1 MTTPQKSSTV
11 RPRVLLQLDS
21 DQHPSVFDAV
31 VAVDSKVDHLLR
43 HGSVSPG
50 QVQEM
55 VHGTIFTRGPK
66 ELMNTAIFVG
76 GSDVVQG
83 EALLQAVQQTF
94 FGPMRV
100 SVMMDSN
107 GSNTTAAAAVLAAGG
122 HVKLGESR
130 VTLLAATGPVGRRV
144 ARLLASQGAEIQVGS
159 RSLQRAQEVCESVRS
174 RFPDCVLQ
182 PVETGTNDALVQ
194 ALDESAVV
202 IAAGS
207 PATRLLPESVR
218 LQAKQLQ
225 VVVDLNAVPPQGIEG
240 VDVMDQGVERDGIAC
255 YGAIGVGAFKMKIHK
270 TAIGRLFERNDLVLD
285 AEEIYAL
292 GAEILSSNA

>member
-43 HGSVSPG
+43 HGSVSPD

-107 GSNTTAAAAVLAAGG
+107 GSNTTAAAAVLAAER
-122 HVKLGESR
+122 HVNLGDSR
-130 VTLLAATGPVGRRV
+130 VALLAGTGPVGRRV
-144 ARLLASQGAEIQVGS
+144 AWLLASQGAEIQVGS
-159 RSLQRAQEVCESVRS
+159 RSLRRAQEVCESVRL
-174 RFPDCVLQ
+174 RFPDCVVL

-194 ALDESAVV
+194 VLDESAVV

-207 PATRLLPESVR
+207 PAIRLLPESVR

-255 YGAIGVGAFKMKIHK
+255 YGAIGVGAYKMKIH
-270 TAIGRLFERNDLVLD
+270 TV
-285 AEEIYAL
+285 
-292 GAEILSSNA
+292 ILIIF